1 MGVEVGVGDLVRSYT
16 ELRDSAVSQG
26 GSAAR
31 LLQFYSVECG
41 LKAAVLGKNGTN
53 ARSTADLPPELRT
66 HDLRA
71 LAKALKL
78 SAETIGQ
85 LGGCRRRHNQQSR
98 VEQHQL
104 HEAWRYGAA
113 LNEDDE
119 KAADA
124 ALSSLSSWCR
134 REHNR

>member
-1 MGVEVGVGDLVRSYT
+1 MGDLVRSYT
-16 ELRDSAVSQG
+16 GLRDSAAGQD

-41 LKAAVLGKNGTN
+41 LKAAILGKNGTN
-53 ARSTADLPPELRT
+53 ARSTADLPTELRT

-85 LGGCRRRHNQQSR
+85 LAGCRRRHNEQSR

-113 LNEDDE
+113 LHGDDE

-124 ALSSLSSWCR
+124 ALSSLSEWCR
-134 REHNR
+134 GEHKR

>member
-1 MGVEVGVGDLVRSYT
+1 MGVEVGVGDLIRSYV
-16 ELRDSAVSQG
+16 ELRDGASVRD

-53 ARSTADLPPELRT
+53 GRSTADLPPELRT

-71 LAKALKL
+71 LAKELRL
-78 SAETIGQ
+78 SPDAVGRLI
-85 LGGCRRRHNQQSR
+85 GCRRRHGGRNK

-113 LNEDDE
+113 LHRDDE
-119 KAADA
+119 KIADT
-124 ALSSLSSWCR
+124 ALSSLSEWCR
-134 REHNR
+134 KEHKR

>member
-1 MGVEVGVGDLVRSYT
+1 MADLIRSYVA
-16 ELRDSAVSQG
+16 LRDGAVGQDSSAT
-26 GSAAR
+26 R

-41 LKAAVLGKNGTN
+41 LKAAILGKNGAN
-53 ARSTADLPPELRT
+53 ARSTGDLPKELRT

-78 SAETIGQ
+78 GAPLIRQ
-85 LGGCRRRHNQQSR
+85 LASCRRRHDDQSK

-119 KAADA
+119 KVADS
-124 ALSSLSSWCR
+124 ALSGLSEWCR
-134 REHNR
+134 KEHNR

>member
-1 MGVEVGVGDLVRSYT
+1 MGVEVGVGDLVRSYA
-16 ELRDSAVSQG
+16 ELRDSATKQG
-26 GSAAR
+26 GAAAR

-41 LKAAVLGKNGTN
+41 LKAAILGKNGSN
-53 ARSTADLPPELRT
+53 ARNTANLPPELRT

-71 LAKALKL
+71 LAKALRL
-78 SAETIGQ
+78 SPGTVGQ
-85 LGGCRRRHNQQSR
+85 LGGCRRRHNQHSK

-104 HEAWRYGAA
+104 HEAWRYGAT

-119 KAADA
+119 KAADG
-124 ALSSLSSWCR
+124 ALSSLSAWCR

>member
-1 MGVEVGVGDLVRSYT
+1 MAVEVGVRDLVRSYAA
-16 ELRDSAVSQG
+16 LRDSAAAQANA
-26 GSAAR
+26 AAR

-41 LKAAVLGKNGTN
+41 LKAAILGKRGVN
-53 ARSTADLPPELRT
+53 ARSTTDLPPDLRT

-71 LAKALKL
+71 LAKELRLGASVSK
-78 SAETIGQ
+78 Q
-85 LGGCRRRHNQQSR
+85 LASCRRRNNLQEK

-119 KAADA
+119 KVADI
-124 ALSSLSSWCR
+124 ALKELSDWCR
-134 REHNR
+134 MEHNR